1 MKRCFQR
8 AVLVAAVVLLPA
20 LAHAQSITGVVRD
33 ASGAVLP
40 GVTVEAAS
48 PALIEKVR
56 TSISDG
62 TGQYR
67 IENLTPG
74 TYKITYS
81 LPGFTTVER
90 DGVQVS
96 TGVTLTLNADL
107 RVGGVQ
113 ESITVTG
120 ETPVVDVQNSTRVQ
134 RVLSDEV
141 LAALPASRGYG
152 NLLTTVSGIQANGTQ
167 NGGINPTMVFFTSRG
182 GRSNEGTIQID
193 GMNVGSAFNGGG
205 VAGYGYDT
213 TNAQEVQLTV
223 AGGLGEADRGGPQFN
238 IVPKTGGNTFSGTYF
253 GSLAGRVVA
262 RQQRRR
268 HAEVVRDPGAN
279 QDHQELGHELLDG
292 RADQAGPDLVLRR
305 RTDVRRVHGHR
316 RPLRE
321 LERGRPRAV
330 GLRRRSEH
338 QVAVGE
344 QPEDRRHA
352 GDRAAVG
359 AEQGQRL
366 LRLPDRRAP
375 AARTPRTP
383 MRAAYAATTGS
394 GCTGSARGRRR
405 RARSAMAPSTSCS
418 SGTRRR

>member
-1 MKRCFQR
+1 MT
-8 AVLVAAVVLLPA
+8 APA
-20 LAHAQSITGVVRD
+20 ST
-33 ASGAVLP
+33 
-40 GVTVEAAS
+40 
-48 PALIEKVR
+48 
-56 TSISDG
+56 
-62 TGQYR
+62 R

-90 DGVQVS
+90 EGVQVS

-213 TNAQEVQLTV
+213 TNAQEVQFTV

-253 GSLAGRVVA
+253 GSLAGEWSQGNNVDDTLRSYGIPEPTKIIKNWDTSFSMGGPIVRDRVWFYGVA
-262 RQQRRR
+262 RTFGEYTDI
-268 HAEVVRDPGAN
+268 A
-279 QDHQELGHELLDG
+279 G
-292 RADQAGPDLVLRR
+292 RFGNLN
-305 RTDVRRVHGHR
+305 
-316 RPLRE
+316 
-321 LERGRPRAV
+321 
-330 GLRRRSEH
+330 
-338 QVAVGE
+338 
-344 QPEDRRHA
+344 A
-352 GDRAAVG
+352 GDPSRWDYVVDQSIKSRSAGSRKIGGTRVT
-359 AEQGQRL
+359 GQLSERNKISAL
-366 LRLPDRRAP
+366 LRLPVHVQQQLVRQ
-375 AARTPRTP
+375 
-383 MRAAYAATTGS
+383 
-394 GCTGSARGRRR
+394 GRRCVP
-405 RARSAMAPSTSCS
+405 RAR
-418 SGTRRR
+418 RRLDRGLRFRHMVAGGEPEG

>member
-1 MKRCFQR
+1 MLGIPVDQR
-8 AVLVAAVVLLPA
+8 AARRLVLLTLA
-20 LAHAQSITGVVRD
+20 LAVMVPSLAAAQSIAGVVRD

-40 GVTVEAAS
+40 GATIEAAS

-56 TSISDG
+56 TAISDG

-74 TYKITYS
+74 TYKITYT

-90 DGVQVS
+90 AGVEVT
-96 TGVTLTLNADL
+96 TGVTLTLNADM

-253 GSLAGRVVA
+253 GSLAGSWSQGNNVDDTLKSYGIP
-262 RQQRRR
+262 
-268 HAEVVRDPGAN
+268 EPTKIIKNWDTSFSMGGPILRDR
-279 QDHQELGHELLDG
+279 DV
-292 RADQAGPDLVLRR
+292 VLRR
-305 RTDVRRVHGHR
+305 GTDLRRVYGHC
-316 RPLRE
+316 RPLWE
-321 LERGRPRAV
+321 PERRQPEQV
-330 GLRRRSEH
+330 GLHRRSEH
-338 QVAVGE
+338 QVAFGG

-352 GDRAAVG
+352 GDRAVVG
-359 AEQGQRL
+359 AEQDQRL
-366 LRLPDRRAP
+366 LRLPVHVQQQFVRQGRRCVPRARRRLDRGVRV
-375 AARTPRTP
+375 RHVV
-383 MRAAYAATTGS
+383 
-394 GCTGSARGRRR
+394 ARGE
-405 RARSAMAPSTSCS
+405 PE
-418 SGTRRR
+418 G